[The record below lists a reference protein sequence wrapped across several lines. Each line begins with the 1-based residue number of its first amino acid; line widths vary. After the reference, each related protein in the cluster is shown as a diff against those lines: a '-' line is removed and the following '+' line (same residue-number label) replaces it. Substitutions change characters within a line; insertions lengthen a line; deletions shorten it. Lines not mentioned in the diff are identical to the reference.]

1 MRASAEHYTPGDWC
15 SYEGGSGSVTCRL
28 TCSQLT
34 CHSQG
39 KVASALRWVRRRVG
53 HTDPSASVLPT
64 RASTRACSRPPR
76 RGGVQRTPD
85 APRTDGLG
93 RPASPRTR
101 HAPAQYRA
109 HTAYAR
115 AHTRSARG
123 RLHAPLPQHRSPG
136 RNRCGVH
143 KRAKESRR
151 RERDR
156 RPHRPRWHHM
166 HLIRPGGP
174 IGRVSLRR
182 DPHEM
187 NGAAQ
192 VQEHEM

>member
-1 MRASAEHYTPGDWC
+1 MCGMRSACCMRHYTPGDWC

-64 RASTRACSRPPR
+64 RARTRACSRPPR
-76 RGGVQRTPD
+76 RGGVQQTPD
-85 APRTDGLG
+85 APRAKGLG
-93 RPASPRTR
+93 APQRGRSR

-115 AHTRSARG
+115 ARTHAQRAGGCTLHSRST
-123 RLHAPLPQHRSPG
+123 
-136 RNRCGVH
+136 
-143 KRAKESRR
+143 
-151 RERDR
+151 
-156 RPHRPRWHHM
+156 
-166 HLIRPGGP
+166 
-174 IGRVSLRR
+174 
-182 DPHEM
+182 
-187 NGAAQ
+187 AAQ
-192 VQEHEM
+192 VDTAAGSIRERKRAAGGNAIGAHTAHAGTICTLSGRVGQSAGLASEGTHTK